1 MNARKLFRIIALAEG
16 ISFLILLCIAMP
28 LKYFADLPEAV
39 KFTGMAH
46 GILFVAYVIFAWEV
60 MNQLNKNWSWFFKAV
75 FYSVIPFGAFY
86 MEKQLKNMA

>member
-1 MNARKLFRIIALAEG
+1 MNATKLFRMIALAEG

-28 LKYFADLPEAV
+28 LKYFANVPEAV

-60 MNQLNKNWSWFFKAV
+60 MNQFNKNWSWFLKAV

-86 MEKQLKNMA
+86 MEKQLKHLV